1 MTEQFWVPHKPRRDP
16 VFETPDEM
24 WTRCCEYFD
33 YVKANPL
40 IENKIFQFQG
50 GIVDGTVEKPRAM
63 TLRGLC
69 IHLGC
74 TRQTWD
80 NYRKRE
86 GYAEVC
92 DLVDAI
98 IYTQKF
104 ELAAADL
111 LNASVIMRDLG
122 LKERVEQ
129 TGSVTNINYS
139 PEDYKRAQREL
150 EGKLGGLD

>member
-1 MTEQFWVPHKPRRDP
+1 MSFWIPESPRRDP
-16 VFETPDEM
+16 IFETPDEA
-24 WTRCCEYFD
+24 WERCCAYFN
-33 YVKANPL
+33 YVKENPL
-40 IENKIFQFQG
+40 YEEKVFQFQG
-50 GIVDGTVEKPRAM
+50 EPVHASVTKPRAM

-86 GYAEVC
+86 GYSEVC

-111 LNASVIMRDLG
+111 LNANLIMRDLG

-139 PEDYKRAQREL
+139 PEYYKRAQREL
-150 EGKLGGLD
+150 EGKLGDLD